1 MREAYEFL
9 LHATIITCN
18 EDLCDATLIFARDNT
33 FMLVVKQD
41 WISVALSYLLSYK
54 KENKS
59 PKLLL
64 SLVTKKAI
72 YEKPWKNDEEVEAK
86 GETLSGSEKGY
97 SFRGVEP
104 AKPAQFKNLEA
115 SDILEQL
122 VYELSLPNNG
132 TFWSRSDIKF
142 FLHQAQYQLDVK

>member
-9 LHATIITCN
+9 LHATIVTCN
-18 EDLCDATLIFARDNT
+18 ESLCDATLVFARDNT
-33 FMLVVKQD
+33 YMLVLKQD

-54 KENKS
+54 KKNES

-72 YEKPWKNDEEVEAK
+72 YEKPWKNDEEVETK
-86 GETLSGSEKGY
+86 KETLSGSDKGY

-122 VYELSLPNNG
+122 LYEMNTPNAD
-132 TFWSRSDIKF
+132 TYWS
-142 FLHQAQYQLDVK
+142 